1 MAQPMIAFMSGILH
15 HVASVL
21 LLCWRRVLRVS
32 AIAGGIG
39 VVLVEIAAVVATH
52 RIPDGAAQLV
62 ALVLGAA
69 LAYAAAITVI
79 AEEVLV
85 GLIDVVRLLLGE
97 GEIGARAAA
106 GATQR
111 EASAMSAGL
120 LRLFGLTSAT
130 SVLARVGARAMSRMA
145 PPPAARADDR
155 DGDDDTASEAAT
167 DETLADLSRF
177 SGAGAVLPPVGPPV
191 RADRLPR
198 IGWTDEHEAVRI
210 DRSARV
216 IPATPVDRGT
226 IPSPLA
232 EPEGHQVAQA
242 PDLPDAAAG
251 PAYTEPPFAPVRAIG
266 LAEPATWHP
275 EDAPL
280 PGPGTWHDPTLNHEE
295 DDEFGGLQ
303 PTDTF
308 GAPPPSAV
316 TRPLSQITR
325 PLERNEP
332 EQSEPATAP
341 RGSVWDHISQVLAGR
356 PVEPL
361 PAEDE
366 NAPTTGTPE

>member
-1 MAQPMIAFMSGILH
+1 MAQPMITYMSGILH

-39 VVLVEIAAVVATH
+39 VLLVEIVAIVATH
-52 RIPDGAAQLV
+52 RVPDGAAQLA

-85 GLIDVVRLLLGE
+85 GLVDVARLLLGE
-97 GEIGARAAA
+97 GEVGARAASGAA
-106 GATQR
+106 GR
-111 EASAMSAGL
+111 EVSAMGAGV

-130 SVLARVGARAMSRMA
+130 AVLARVGARATSRMA
-145 PPPAARADDR
+145 PPPAARMGEREADD
-155 DGDDDTASEAAT
+155 DGASAVAT
-167 DETLADLSRF
+167 DETLADLSPF
-177 SGAGAVLPPVGPPV
+177 GDANTVLPPVGPPV

-198 IGWTDEHEAVRI
+198 IGWTDEHEAVRL
-210 DRSARV
+210 DRGAHVSPPR
-216 IPATPVDRGT
+216 PADRGT
-226 IPSPLA
+226 VPSPLA
-232 EPEGHQVAQA
+232 EPAGHQMPLAS
-242 PDLPDAAAG
+242 DLPDRATG
-251 PAYTEPPFAPVRAIG
+251 GTYTEPPFAPVRATG

-280 PGPGTWHDPTLNHEE
+280 PGPGTWHDPTVNREE
-295 DDEFGGLQ
+295 DEEFGGLQ
-303 PTDTF
+303 PTDAF

-332 EQSEPATAP
+332 EPAP

-361 PAEDE
+361 PAEEGD
-366 NAPTTGTPE
+366 APTTGELE